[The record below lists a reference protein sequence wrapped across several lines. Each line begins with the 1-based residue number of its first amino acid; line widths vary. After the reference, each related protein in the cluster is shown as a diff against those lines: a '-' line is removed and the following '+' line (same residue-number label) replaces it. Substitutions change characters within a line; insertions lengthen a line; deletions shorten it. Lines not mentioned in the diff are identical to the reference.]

1 MVNKSPAVFLFYHPR
16 STDWGSVNRLVRVE
30 SEACVRVAFSA
41 RAGPDSRARLF
52 RISTK
57 KRSYRRPNW
66 IDLKMFGITFSA
78 CSRQK
83 NKNIKPGYKNIP
95 SRKWCKSGGRG
106 HLHCFH
112 LFVCDGDSSCQCG
125 SKGRSLK
132 KIDQTSWLNLVEN
145 WEINRGAHSKGSM
158 RSTVDLISERIC
170 GI

>member
-16 STDWGSVNRLVRVE
+16 STDWGLCEQVS
-30 SEACVRVAFSA
+30 SS
-41 RAGPDSRARLF
+41 G
-52 RISTK
+52 
-57 KRSYRRPNW
+57 KRSMREGLHFQRVQFLTHALDFSGYPPKRGLSRPNW

-125 SKGRSLK
+125 SKGRSMK

-145 WEINRGAHSKGSM
+145 WEINRGAHSKGLM